1 MELLTAKEI
10 AKMTFSEQKFA
21 ALETAEQRLERII
34 IDYAKQKCKE
44 QQKLAK
50 EHLFNIGQ
58 TVYLSSKK
66 DMPYP
71 EF

>member
-1 MELLTAKEI
+1 MKLTAKEI

-34 IDYAKQKCKE
+34 IEYAKQKCKE
-44 QQKLAK
+44 QQELSKK
-50 EHLFNIGQ
+50 HLFNIGQ
-58 TVYLSSKK
+58 SVYLTSKE